1 LDPILQINL
10 PRLKSQLKRSDPV
23 LQQYVSFEKKL
34 KETRSRWRQLKKRL
48 DQYTLEKVRCVLA
61 RVCVCLIFWL
71 TLGASNQQQ
80 REARLRA
87 ECQQL
92 QRRWQKL
99 EEQHRAG
106 EIPDIDPE
114 AIAVLLRSYTAVMLS
129 LC

>member
-1 LDPILQINL
+1 M
-10 PRLKSQLKRSDPV
+10 V
-23 LQQYVSFEKKL
+23 G
-34 KETRSRWRQLKKRL
+34 
-48 DQYTLEKVRCVLA
+48 
-61 RVCVCLIFWL
+61 L
-71 TLGASNQQQ
+71 TSVGAAQQ

-114 AIAVLLRSYTAVMLS
+114 AIAVRPPPGSPERCDLSVADVIILFFSFPLLTL
-129 LC
+129 L

>member
-1 LDPILQINL
+1 
-10 PRLKSQLKRSDPV
+10 
-23 LQQYVSFEKKL
+23 
-34 KETRSRWRQLKKRL
+34 
-48 DQYTLEKVRCVLA
+48 
-61 RVCVCLIFWL
+61 
-71 TLGASNQQQ
+71 
-80 REARLRA
+80 LRA

-114 AIAVLLRSYTAVMLS
+114 AIAVLLRSCTALMLS

>member
-1 LDPILQINL
+1 LQINL

-23 LQQYVSFEKKL
+23 LQQYMNFEKKL

-48 DQYTLEKVRCVLA
+48 DQYTLEKVCTCYPLC
-61 RVCVCLIFWL
+61 VCVCVCVCVVEL
-71 TLGASNQQQ
+71 TSVGVAQQ

-114 AIAVLLRSYTAVMLS
+114 AIAVRPPRVARMLRSVGG
-129 LC
+129 